1 MICLQAGACEV
12 WLSMHNARDPQMV
25 KTYGPGDSFGELA
38 LLYDA
43 PRAATIKVMRFS
55 STHGQP

>member
-1 MICLQAGACEV
+1 
-12 WLSMHNARDPQMV
+12 MHNARDPQMV

-55 STHGQP
+55 GTDGQP

>member
-1 MICLQAGACEV
+1 M

-55 STHGQP
+55 GTDGQP

>member
-1 MICLQAGACEV
+1 V

-43 PRAATIKVMRFS
+43 PRAATIKVMCFS
-55 STHGQP
+55 STDGQP